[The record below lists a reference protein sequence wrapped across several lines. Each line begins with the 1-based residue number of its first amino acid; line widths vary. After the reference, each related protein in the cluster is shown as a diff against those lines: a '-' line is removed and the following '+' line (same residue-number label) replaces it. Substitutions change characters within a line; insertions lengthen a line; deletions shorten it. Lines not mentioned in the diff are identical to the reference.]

1 MSITLYHNP
10 RCSKSRSALELIRKN
25 GIEPV
30 IIEYL
35 KTPPDPDD
43 LESLIKASGMSARDF
58 IRPSEPVYKALGLQD
73 QSLTESDLILAMTK
87 NPILIER
94 PIAIAGNR
102 VVIGRPPE
110 NILALIP

>member
-1 MSITLYHNP
+1 MVRIAVLVEVVEGLAD
-10 RCSKSRSALELIRKN
+10 RLLVALLQLVERDVHRQRELLAD
-25 GIEPV
+25 V
-30 IIEYL
+30 
-35 KTPPDPDD
+35 
-43 LESLIKASGMSARDF
+43 AQVAA
-58 IRPSEPVYKALGLQD
+58 ALGLQD